1 MSKIN
6 LLDPKV
12 FNRISAGE
20 VVERPASI
28 VKELV
33 ENSIDAGA
41 KNIVIEIEEGGKKNI
56 SVADDGCGIAKD
68 DLPLAFLPHATSKI
82 KEVDDLDNIIS
93 LGFRGEAL
101 ASIGSVCQVKL
112 ASRTAE
118 SEYGFAIS
126 VNGGEFGQVEEV
138 AHAQGTTIS
147 CSNLFFNTPVRE
159 KFLKKTKLE
168 ESEVTHLVEKF
179 MLCRSDICFKY
190 FVDGTLVYNTT
201 SCSLKDII
209 YTIYGKEVYQSL
221 LPVDFQQDGYSL
233 KGYVSKPSYSRANRT
248 NQSFFVNRRYVENY
262 TVASAVQS
270 VYENFLMKGRFPFF
284 TLFLDLPTNSVDVN
298 VHPSKKEVKFENP
311 GRIFTMVRSAV
322 EKALMSDDQ
331 ISQFSSGETSNRFAQ
346 KNFLPH
352 FDTEIAKRDIF
363 DKPLSKEEGQS
374 FLGERSATS
383 GQILQPD
390 SVDLIDKKV
399 EIDYEKMEIE
409 NVPNTKIP
417 DFANIKLGEREV
429 PSNNKNNVVFFDQ
442 DDTYFLSNIKSAR
455 QTDKFLKANVRE
467 EMKILGTVFKTYIA
481 IEYDDNLYFIDQHAG
496 HERLLY
502 DKLLKQVDSKNKATQ
517 PLLVPYKIKL
527 NAKELDSFSQML
539 EGLIDLGFEFEEQA
553 GGITLTAV
561 PSILSGLSLD
571 NFIDELVKEGTN
583 WDKKKSDFI
592 HNKLCQTACKHA
604 IKAGDSISIDECAYI
619 IEQVRKGVML
629 CPHGRPITLAIS
641 KKEFEKMF
649 KRTL

>member
-28 VKELV
+28 VKELI

-41 KNIVIEIEEGGKKNI
+41 KNISIEIEEGGKKNI
-56 SVADDGCGIAKD
+56 TISDDGSGIAKD

-82 KEVDDLDNIIS
+82 KEVDDLDNITS

-101 ASIGSVCQVKL
+101 ASIASVCQVKL
-112 ASRTAE
+112 SSRTAN
-118 SEYGFAIS
+118 SDCGYAIT
-126 VNGGEFGQVEEV
+126 VDGGEFGEVEEV
-138 AHAQGTTIS
+138 ARSQGTTIS

-190 FVDGTLVYNTT
+190 FIDGKLVYNTT

-221 LPVDFQQDGYSL
+221 LPVEL
-233 KGYVSKPSYSRANRT
+233 KQENFVLHGFVSKPSYSRANRT

-262 TVASAVQS
+262 TVSSAVQS

-284 TLFLDLPTNSVDVN
+284 ALFLEIPTDSVDVN
-298 VHPSKKEVKFENP
+298 VHPSKKEVKFDNP
-311 GRIFTMVRSAV
+311 GKVFTLVRTAV
-322 EKALMSDDQ
+322 EQALLSDDQ
-331 ISQFSSGETSNRFAQ
+331 VSKFVSGENKNFAQ
-346 KNFLPH
+346 NAFLPH
-352 FDTEIAKRDIF
+352 FDNEIAKRPLF
-363 DKPLSKEEGQS
+363 ESPLSKNEGQS
-374 FLGERSATS
+374 FSENQTV
-383 GQILQPD
+383 LQPD
-390 SVDLIDKKV
+390 SVDLISGEV
-399 EIDYEKMEIE
+399 NIE
-409 NVPNTKIP
+409 NEKLETEKVPNSKLP

-429 PSNNKNNVVFFDQ
+429 PANNRNNVVFFDQ
-442 DDTYFLSNIKSAR
+442 DETHFLSDIK
-455 QTDKFLKANVRE
+455 TENLGKTEKFLKANVRD

-481 IEYDDNLYFIDQHAG
+481 IEYDDNLYFIDQHAA

-502 DKLLKQVDSKNKATQ
+502 DKLLKQVDSKSKATQ
-517 PLLVPYKIKL
+517 ALLVPFKMKL
-527 NAKELDSFSQML
+527 NAKELEAFSQMSSNL
-539 EGLIDLGFEFEEQA
+539 VDLGFELEEK
-553 GGITLTAV
+553 GDEVILTAV
-561 PSILSGLSLD
+561 PAILSGLSLD
-571 NFIDELVKEGTN
+571 SFVDEIVKEGAN
-583 WDKKKSDFI
+583 WDKKKSDFV
-592 HNKLCQTACKHA
+592 HNKLCQSACKHA
-604 IKAGDSISIDECAYI
+604 IKAGDTISIDECAYI

-629 CPHGRPITLAIS
+629 CPHGRPITLVIS
-641 KKEFEKMF
+641 KSEFEKMF